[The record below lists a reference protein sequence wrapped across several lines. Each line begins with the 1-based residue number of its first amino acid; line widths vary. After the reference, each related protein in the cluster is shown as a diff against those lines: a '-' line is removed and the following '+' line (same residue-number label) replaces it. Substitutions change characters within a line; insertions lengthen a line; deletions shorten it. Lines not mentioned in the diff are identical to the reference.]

1 MTLETI
7 IGLEIHVELDTKT
20 KIFCNCSTK
29 FGKKPNENTCPICLG
44 LPGTL
49 PVMNE
54 RVIELAVKAGLAI
67 NCNINTL
74 NKMDRK
80 NYFYPDLPKAYQIS
94 QYDLPICQDGYV
106 DIETEQGSKRIRINR
121 IHMEEDA
128 GKLVHDEFEPV
139 SYIDYNRVGVPLI
152 EIVTE
157 PDIRSIDEAIIF
169 LKTLKNI
176 LEYADISDCKMEE
189 GSLRCDANISMRKV
203 GDTKLNTRV
212 ELKNINS
219 FKELEKALLKEQK
232 RQSELYKY
240 GEDYKIIQETRRWD
254 SAKGKT
260 IPMRGK
266 EEAHDYRYFP
276 EPDIIPLIVKN
287 EILENAKASLPE
299 LPSIKKER
307 FIKDYALTETDAS
320 IIVADKYLANYFE
333 DIVKEGADAKNASNW
348 ILRDVI
354 RILNEQKIEA
364 KDFNLPAKEL
374 ATIIK
379 LTKENKINS
388 SSATLVFDEI
398 LKTNKTALEIIE
410 EKSLLQ
416 SNDSSEIEAIV
427 DKVIFENENV
437 VKQYKEGNKKVL
449 GFLVGQIMK
458 ATKGKVNPKIANE
471 ILSKKL
477 N

>member
-1 MTLETI
+1 
-7 IGLEIHVELDTKT
+7 
-20 KIFCNCSTK
+20 
-29 FGKKPNENTCPICLG
+29 
-44 LPGTL
+44 
-49 PVMNE
+49 
-54 RVIELAVKAGLAI
+54 
-67 NCNINTL
+67 
-74 NKMDRK
+74 
-80 NYFYPDLPKAYQIS
+80 
-94 QYDLPICQDGYV
+94 
-106 DIETEQGSKRIRINR
+106 
-121 IHMEEDA
+121 
-128 GKLVHDEFEPV
+128 
-139 SYIDYNRVGVPLI
+139 
-152 EIVTE
+152 
-157 PDIRSIDEAIIF
+157 
-169 LKTLKNI
+169 
-176 LEYADISDCKMEE
+176 
-189 GSLRCDANISMRKV
+189 MRKV

-240 GEDYKIIQETRRWD
+240 GEEHKIVQETRRWD

-276 EPDIIPLIVKN
+276 EPDIIPLVVKD

-299 LPSIKKER
+299 LPNAKKER
-307 FIKDYALTETDAS
+307 FIKEYSLSETDAA

-333 DIVKEGADAKNASNW
+333 NVVKEGADAKSASNW

-354 RILNEQKIEA
+354 RVLNEQKIEA

-427 DKVIFENENV
+427 DKVLSENENV
-437 VKQYKEGNKKVL
+437 VMQYKEGNKKVM
-449 GFLVGQIMK
+449 GFLVGQVMK
-458 ATKGKVNPKIANE
+458 ATQGKVNPKIANE